1 MDNDVTVLL
10 FEYNAA
16 LKSNY
21 TINRRDKL
29 LKINQKDE
37 NE

>member
-1 MDNDVTVLL
+1 VLL

-21 TINRRDKL
+21 TINRRDSF

-37 NE
+37 E